1 MAGSR
6 LSLSSVQDRVRGD
19 EGIATSQ
26 KRPEHVRIFVS
37 LRLRRDLHLREQKA
51 PLQRLQPM
59 HGAAKV
65 SLLLNKYQSDVAR
78 AGLARTERLRRT
90 SASLQRLQ
98 LECLSNVLRLRIT
111 ASKLGPRVRKR
122 HASPGRTLQ
131 APALTR
137 KIFLP
142 V

>member
-1 MAGSR
+1 M
-6 LSLSSVQDRVRGD
+6 
-19 EGIATSQ
+19 
-26 KRPEHVRIFVS
+26 P

-65 SLLLNKYQSDVAR
+65 SLLLNKYQSDVTRAGPAR
-78 AGLARTERLRRT
+78 AQRLRGT
-90 SASLQRLQ
+90 GAPLQRLQ
-98 LECLSNVLRLRIT
+98 PERLSNVLRLRIT

-122 HASPGRTLQ
+122 HASPGWTVQ

-142 V
+142 L